1 MNDPEVIKRGRTL
14 SVDLMYPR
22 VNGNV
27 DVIEVGLCDVRA
39 ADSIQVSY
47 DFDRD
52 GWVIKQASKFE
63 WEAGQEP
70 DSGWKEVAFIQAWGQ
85 EEQK

>member
-1 MNDPEVIKRGRTL
+1 LDERPNVVEIG
-14 SVDLMYPR
+14 LM
-22 VNGNV
+22 
-27 DVIEVGLCDVRA
+27 DVRA

-63 WEAGQEP
+63 WTADELM
-70 DSGWKEVAFIQAWGQ
+70 DDGWTEVAFVQAWALEKR
-85 EEQK
+85 EEAQ